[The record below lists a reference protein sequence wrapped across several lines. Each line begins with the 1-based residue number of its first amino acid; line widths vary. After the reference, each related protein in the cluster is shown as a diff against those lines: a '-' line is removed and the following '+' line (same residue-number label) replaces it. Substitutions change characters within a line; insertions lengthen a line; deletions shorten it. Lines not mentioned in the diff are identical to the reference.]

1 MVHGTNLSNATLPK
15 FPLSHGQGATP
26 PHSPPTRHVAACS
39 RTILQPHKNP
49 PCLPYRSKCSIH
61 QCLSNIANNF
71 LKFCQQDTCENP
83 KLFFLTFSIPCK
95 SVTIHFNY
103 FSQPITH
110 FPLTLILGN
119 FSWPFMGQLQYK
131 FCLGTVP
138 QIGGTRVRESSWV
151 PHESPPQ
158 RT

>member
-15 FPLSHGQGATP
+15 FPFKSRTGSDPSAFA
-26 PHSPPTRHVAACS
+26 PTRHVAACS

-49 PCLPYRSKCSIH
+49 HCLPYRSKCSIH

-103 FSQPITH
+103 FFQPITH
-110 FPLTLILGN
+110 FPLTLILDIFLTVYG
-119 FSWPFMGQLQYK
+119 PIAIQIL
-131 FCLGTVP
+131 LGDSTP
-138 QIGGTRVRESSWV
+138 NWRE
-151 PHESPPQ
+151 ES
-158 RT
+158 